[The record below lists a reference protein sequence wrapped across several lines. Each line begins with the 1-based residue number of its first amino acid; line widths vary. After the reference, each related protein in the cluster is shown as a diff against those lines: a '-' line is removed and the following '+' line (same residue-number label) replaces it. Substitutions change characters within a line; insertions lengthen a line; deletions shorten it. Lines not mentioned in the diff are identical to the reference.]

1 MSRTQ
6 QPERRELW
14 RRRVAQQNNSGQTV
28 RAFCREHKLSE
39 YSFYWWRRQLS
50 SSTEKPIRFAL
61 VETPAPVTET
71 RRARQAQAQIELVLN
86 SSERL
91 QIPAEA
97 ATLRLV
103 LSVLRE
109 QGQADR

>member
-1 MSRTQ
+1 
-6 QPERRELW
+6 
-14 RRRVAQQNNSGQTV
+14 V

-50 SSTEKPIRFAL
+50 SSAEEPIRFAL
-61 VETPAPVTET
+61 VETMSTIET
-71 RRARQAQAQIELVLN
+71 PRPRQIQAQLELVLN
-86 SSERL
+86 SGERL
-91 QIPAEA
+91 QMPADA

-103 LSVLRE
+103 LGVLRE